1 MEALVYELRK
11 YFLKYFGNFNSLHI
25 FLESIHILKGQ
36 EDNLELDKKKKKL
49 FRREGELW
57 FLGVKTIFGDWFT
70 VNILLIVATGF
81 FKKFYACVQLL
92 FFKIPK

>member
-11 YFLKYFGNFNSLHI
+11 YFLKYFGNFYSLHA

-36 EDNLELDKKKKKL
+36 EDNLELDKKKL